1 MFVDSEVMKMSIL
14 QVFQLGSASDDHI
27 FKIALLMQLLSV
39 PLNGIKSFLAVIIP
53 PAFALLFFLARRVC
67 LESLGG
73 L

>member
-1 MFVDSEVMKMSIL
+1 
-14 QVFQLGSASDDHI
+14 
-27 FKIALLMQLLSV
+27 MQLLSV